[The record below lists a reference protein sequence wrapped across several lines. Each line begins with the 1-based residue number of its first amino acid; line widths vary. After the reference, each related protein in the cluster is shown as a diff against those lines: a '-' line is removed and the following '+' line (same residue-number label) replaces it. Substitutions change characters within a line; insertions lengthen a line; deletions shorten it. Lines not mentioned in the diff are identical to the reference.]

1 MTFAVM
7 LALALAPIVSACT
20 RGAGGGG
27 TTLAAARERLKD
39 LVDSTADAVAGD
51 LRSVPAPPVPR
62 VACDDHFGDDETFVD
77 GYALRFEVPD
87 SVDPRELV
95 ETTAAHW
102 RAEGFEVK
110 TTNLDSSLPSAFAG
124 RDGYQI
130 SIEVVATKKLAE
142 IGGSTPCLP
151 AEGSAADA

>member
-1 MTFAVM
+1 MTLAVT

-20 RGAGGGG
+20 RGSGGGG

-39 LVDSTADAVAGD
+39 LVDASADAVAGD

-62 VACDDHFGDDETFVD
+62 VACDDHLGGETFVE
-77 GYALRFEVPD
+77 GHALRFEVPEAV
-87 SVDPRELV
+87 SPRELV
-95 ETTAAHW
+95 EKTAEHW
-102 RAEGFEVK
+102 RAEGFAVQ
-110 TTNLDSSLPSAFAG
+110 TTNLDSSLPSAFAE
-124 RDGYQI
+124 RDGFKL

-151 AEGSAADA
+151 AEGTDEDA